1 MYHLLSDPTS
11 SMMYDL
17 HIRPPVKL
25 TLSPFSTCGSTSL
38 PSATKLRQGNIF
50 TGVCQSFCSRGE
62 CLPQCML
69 GLPPP
74 RENTPPPR
82 KYTPQKHPPPKHTP
96 APPPPMVTA
105 ANGTHPTG
113 MLSSL
118 VCTHCQWS
126 PGTIN
131 STHTGTHLHTFAHIS
146 LLYFFRMKTTTVT
159 SMVEALKWKDNLRSV
174 S

>member
-25 TLSPFSTCGSTSL
+25 TLNPFSTCGSTSL
-38 PSATKLRQGNIF
+38 PSSTKLRQGNIF
-50 TGVCQSFCSRGE
+50 TGVCQSFYSRGGV
-62 CLPQCML
+62 CLSACWVCPL
-69 GLPPP
+69 
-74 RENTPPPR
+74 PR
-82 KYTPQKHPPPKHTP
+82 KTLPLPGSTPSPEAPPEAHPR
-96 APPPPMVTA
+96 PPPMVTA
-105 ANGTHPTG
+105 ADGAHPTG

-118 VCTHCQWS
+118 VCTQCQWS

-131 STHTGTHLHTFAHIS
+131 STHTGTHLHTFAHMS
-146 LLYFFRMKTTTVT
+146 LLYFFRMKTTTMT
-159 SMVEALKWKDNLRSV
+159 SMVEALKWKDNVRSV

>member
-1 MYHLLSDPTS
+1 MDPHLYRPQRSCGKVIFSQASVSHSVHGGSVCLSACWVC
-11 SMMYDL
+11 
-17 HIRPPVKL
+17 PPPEK
-25 TLSPFSTCGSTSL
+25 TLPLPGST
-38 PSATKLRQGNIF
+38 PLRS
-50 TGVCQSFCSRGE
+50 T
-62 CLPQCML
+62 
-69 GLPPP
+69 P
-74 RENTPPPR
+74 RSTPP
-82 KYTPQKHPPPKHTP
+82 
-96 APPPPMVTA
+96 PPPPMVTA

-174 S
+174 SWKLECIFWNQTFADLDI